1 VKNSLKIIGL
11 IIGLGV
17 AFASIF
23 LAIYYFQLTRND
35 NMIFVQNGRELT
47 YIIRDLEDEQVVSLN
62 DITPFDWDHLYVFGA
77 YVSPDMKQERMG
89 IDEQYLLNNPQDGT
103 SYVYFML
110 ENELVA
116 SMLGSGYGYSIL
128 FDFSLAD
135 EQTPWLQALT
145 IYPSD
150 NLEFL
155 VTTQHLPDDSEI
167 KVLQLGEEENQEQDL
182 GLIERVLGIVEII
195 DDVAGEVADSVD
207 ELIEELPEGALEW
220 VADSVDELMEE
231 FPEGALEWVA
241 EIPGELRR
249 QLFFL
254 IRPGPDFHGWE
265 RDKTRTDELIESLQQ
280 AINAQ
285 DREMIMSLF
294 SERALEEVADLE
306 QQTEELVILLENGM
320 EIQEISSYGGSQR
333 TTFGRSYRRTRAR
346 VSFTSNGVEYRFWL
360 SYTLVNQF
368 EPERVG
374 LERLVI
380 APREIWESEDFR
392 LPSEPSDGIHFFF

>member
-11 IIGLGV
+11 TIGLGV

-23 LAIYYFQLTRND
+23 LTIYYFQLTRND
-35 NMIFVQNGRELT
+35 NMIFIQNGRELG
-47 YIIRDLEDEQVVSLN
+47 YIIRDLEDEQVVSFN

-77 YVSPDMKQERMG
+77 YVSPDVKQERMG

-116 SMLGSGYGYSIL
+116 GMLGSGYGYSIL

-135 EQTPWLQALT
+135 EQTPSNQALT

-155 VTTQHLPDDSEI
+155 VTTQHLPDGSEI
-167 KVLQLGEEENQEQDL
+167 KVLQLVEEENQEQDL
-182 GLIERVLGIVEII
+182 GLIEQVLEILEII

-220 VADSVDELMEE
+220 VADSVDELIEE
-231 FPEGALEWVA
+231 FPEGALEWVSD
-241 EIPGELRR
+241 ISDDLMS

-265 RDKTRTDELIESLQQ
+265 RDRIQTEELIESLQQ
-280 AINAQ
+280 AINAH
-285 DREMIMSLF
+285 DTEVIMSLF
-294 SERALEEVADLE
+294 SERALEEIADLE
-306 QQTEELVILLENGM
+306 QQIEELVTLLENGM
-320 EIQEISSYGGSQR
+320 EILEVTSINGSQG
-333 TTFGRSYRRTRAR
+333 TTFGSSYRRTRGQGF
-346 VSFTSNGVEYRFWL
+346 FTSNGVEYRFWL
-360 SYTLVNQF
+360 NYTLVDQI
-368 EPERVG
+368 EPERIG
-374 LERLVI
+374 LEILMI
-380 APREIWESEDFR
+380 APREIWESDDFR
-392 LPSEPSDGIHFFF
+392 LPSEPSDGIHIF